1 MSVARKKKE
10 PKRLRVQVQLPTDIA
25 KALRKRSIDELKTV
39 SKLLTEWVMSWKD
52 KRK

>member
-1 MSVARKKKE
+1 MSASRKKNE

-39 SKLLTEWVMSWKD
+39 SRLLTDWVQSWKD
-52 KRK
+52 KEK